1 MRTNPSQLLKSER
14 KILDILSYGQSYSQK
29 EIVKLTRMQVTTV
42 RKAVNSLI
50 EKEVVV
56 KHTSFDDLRMISYR
70 LSTDLKA
77 GTADSE

>member
-1 MRTNPSQLLKSER
+1 MRPNPSQLLKSER

-29 EIVKLTRMQVTTV
+29 EIVKLTEMQVKTV

-50 EKEVVV
+50 EQEVVV
-56 KHTSFDDLRMISYR
+56 KHASFDDLRMVSYR